1 MFHKAGAEFVKAA
14 PSVFKA
20 WCRRAELRRLL
31 AGGEVP
37 CLAHCPRSGACNWPA
52 CSPALPAQL
61 HPGCYLLSALWW
73 PLSSVRAALI
83 SLTRRP
89 RVWRCLLVRGTKAS
103 TARSAT
109 SATGVTQRSSCAL
122 KHGSCHPWLCVVR
135 TWLIVDLGHLG
146 RSALH
151 CSSGGVTAKRHFW
164 TYHFVSLVV
173 SVHWRDSTAIETCH
187 LWRTEILNGCFR
199 RRSCFVVAPLAERA
213 PWARYPPELRRQ
225 NCAPCQSPEVKFPV
239 PVKASPA
246 VTVQELDCGTSGV
259 TSPKY
264 KPIRELELASSGA
277 TQRQRR
283 QPF

>member
-1 MFHKAGAEFVKAA
+1 MIPDTTDGLSLRAGTCSRSRQQWFATLWRRLNDHWNYGGISLKTLVIQLAETVWGSYCGRSPGWKEFNAAAIVTWVILHRNHREKAFITGYWGSVEVPVSVFHKAGAEFVKAA

-89 RVWRCLLVRGTKAS
+89 RVWRCRLVRGTKAS

-135 TWLIVDLGHLG
+135 TWLIVDLEHLG

-151 CSSGGVTAKRHFW
+151 
-164 TYHFVSLVV
+164 SL
-173 SVHWRDSTAIETCH
+173 
-187 LWRTEILNGCFR
+187 L
-199 RRSCFVVAPLAERA
+199 
-213 PWARYPPELRRQ
+213 
-225 NCAPCQSPEVKFPV
+225 
-239 PVKASPA
+239 
-246 VTVQELDCGTSGV
+246 
-259 TSPKY
+259 
-264 KPIRELELASSGA
+264 
-277 TQRQRR
+277 
-283 QPF
+283 